1 MRLNRGTITLLV
13 GSALVIIAVLLFNS
27 VATAPGSATA
37 TATGSAGP
45 LFDGLEADAVARL
58 EIASNTN
65 GDHTVLLKDA
75 GGAWGITEVTYGTDR
90 AVQQDSVS
98 EAITGFAD
106 LQANDSFVAENL
118 ADFGLDQPDYVITAQ
133 AGETT
138 YTIYVGNQNPT
149 GNRYYVLIATGQAE
163 AITPPPAAEE
173 PTTEATAETTET
185 PAEATS
191 AATEEVTAEATEAA
205 TAAATEEVTAE
216 ATAEVTEAP
225 AEATSVATEEVTA
238 EATAEAAEETPQEA
252 TAEAEPTFTPLTFAS
267 EGQTVYLVN
276 KSALDDLIDL
286 ITAPPYV
293 PPPTSTPTPYPTPN
307 PYSEVEQTATAVIV
321 QTATA
326 EFHGTATAEFAAT
339 LTATAQPTE
348 QLAST
353 VEVTAE
359 EATPTPTPTPTPQ

>member
-27 VATAPGSATA
+27 IATAPGSATA

-45 LFDGLEADAVARL
+45 LFEGLEADAIARL

-75 GGAWGITEVTYGTDR
+75 GGAWNITDVTYGTDR
-90 AVQQDSVS
+90 AVQQDSAS
-98 EAITGFAD
+98 EAITNFAD

-149 GNRYYVLIATGQAE
+149 GNRYYVMTATGQAE
-163 AITPPPAAEE
+163 AIVPPPAAEE
-173 PTTEATAETTET
+173 ATEEATAETAENATQ
-185 PAEATS
+185 EATEETTEAVAEVTE
-191 AATEEVTAEATEAA
+191 AATEEVAEEATETPTEEA
-205 TAAATEEVTAE
+205 TVEATEETTEE
-216 ATAEVTEAP
+216 ATE
-225 AEATSVATEEVTA
+225 
-238 EATAEAAEETPQEA
+238 EATAEATGEA
-252 TAEAEPTFTPLTFAS
+252 TEEATTEPEPTFTPLTFAN

-276 KSALDDLIDL
+276 KTTLDELIDL
-286 ITAPPYV
+286 ITEPPYV

-307 PYSEVEQTATAVIV
+307 PYSEVEQTATAVIE

-326 EFHGTATAEFAAT
+326 EFRGTATAEFAAT

>member
-45 LFDGLEADAVARL
+45 LFEGLEADAVARL
-58 EIASNTN
+58 EITSNTN

-75 GGAWGITEVTYGTDR
+75 GGAWNITDVTYGTDR
-90 AVQQDSVS
+90 AVQQDSAS
-98 EAITGFAD
+98 EAITNFVG

-149 GNRYYVLIATGQAE
+149 GNRYYVMIATGQAE
-163 AITPPPAAEE
+163 AITPPPAAEQATEEATAE
-173 PTTEATAETTET
+173 PAADVTETASEETTEAVAEVTEEAPEAPTQEVTAETTE
-185 PAEATS
+185 EAT
-191 AATEEVTAEATEAA
+191 EVATEAA
-205 TAAATEEVTAE
+205 TAE
-216 ATAEVTEAP
+216 P
-225 AEATSVATEEVTA
+225 
-238 EATAEAAEETPQEA
+238 
-252 TAEAEPTFTPLTFAS
+252 EPTFTPLTFAS
-267 EGQTVYLVN
+267 EGQTIYLVN
-276 KSALDDLIDL
+276 KTTLNELIDL
-286 ITAPPYV
+286 ITEPPYV

-307 PYSEVEQTATAVIV
+307 PYSEVEQTATAVIE

-326 EFHGTATAEFAAT
+326 EFGGTATAEFEAT

-359 EATPTPTPTPTPQ
+359 EATSTPTPTPTPQ

>member
-45 LFDGLEADAVARL
+45 LFEGLEADAVARL

-75 GGAWGITEVTYGTDR
+75 GGAWNITEVTYGTDR
-90 AVQQDSVS
+90 AVQQDSAS
-98 EAITGFAD
+98 EAITHFVE

-149 GNRYYVLIATGQAE
+149 GNRYYVMIATGQAE

-173 PTTEATAETTET
+173 PTEEPTAETAEEAPEEATEEAVQA
-185 PAEATS
+185 PAEAT
-191 AATEEVTAEATEAA
+191 EEATE
-205 TAAATEEVTAE
+205 AATEEVTAE
-216 ATAEVTEAP
+216 ATAEATEA
-225 AEATSVATEEVTA
+225 ATVEEATE
-238 EATAEAAEETPQEA
+238 EA
-252 TAEAEPTFTPLTFAS
+252 TAEAEPTFTPLTFTS
-267 EGQTVYLVN
+267 EGQTIYLVN
-276 KSALDDLIDL
+276 KTTLDDLIDL
-286 ITAPPYV
+286 ITEPPYV

-307 PYSEVEQTATAVIV
+307 PYSEVEQTATAVIE

-326 EFHGTATAEFAAT
+326 EFSGTATAEFAAT